1 MNVDTANQK
10 WPERLRDDSA
20 I

>member
-10 WPERLRDDSA
+10 
-20 I
+20 